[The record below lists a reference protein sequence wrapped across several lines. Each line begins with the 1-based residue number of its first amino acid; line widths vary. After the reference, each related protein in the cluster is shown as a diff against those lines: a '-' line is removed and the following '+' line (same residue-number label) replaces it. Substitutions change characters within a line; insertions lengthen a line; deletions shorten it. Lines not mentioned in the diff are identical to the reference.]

1 MKKKILF
8 MAILTMLVGM
18 FSSCGGSLQN
28 SYPILYVVNSSDY
41 SASVYCDNL
50 CVTSVGARNNSGKV
64 VLDDVSVNLP
74 VHVEVYFSNGKK
86 VTFDNYYFRWNTSY
100 KLTLTNTNGRIQAL

>member
-8 MAILTMLVGM
+8 MAILAILAGM
-18 FSSCGGSLQN
+18 FSSCGNAFQN

-41 SASVYCDNL
+41 SANVYCDNHS
-50 CVTSVGARNNSGKV
+50 VASVGAHNNSGKV
-64 VLDDVSVNLP
+64 VMDNVSVNLP

-86 VTFDNYYFRWNTSY
+86 VTFENYYFRWNTSY